1 MVRPRTHVT
10 RVIVNLGNTPFDM
23 RYPMPPTTF
32 GTYDLVVLDLD
43 GTLYDKRCLSLRMLL
58 HAPCD
63 FRRMLIERQ
72 TRASM
77 KGMYMG
83 SEQAFCEAFFQRM
96 ADTLHCSQKSI
107 QQWYEQRYMPLMVN
121 LIGRYQPVGKWV
133 LPYIEQCK
141 AKGIKTVVLSDY
153 GHAKEKLQ
161 ALGLCPTLFD
171 WVVSAPE
178 LGGLKPA
185 PELLLRLAEL
195 MGVAAGQCLVIGDR
209 DDTDGELARKTGAK
223 FHKVTY

>member
-1 MVRPRTHVT
+1 
-10 RVIVNLGNTPFDM
+10 
-23 RYPMPPTTF
+23 MPPTTF

-96 ADTLHCSQKSI
+96 ADALHCSADSI
-107 QQWYEQRYMPLMVN
+107 QQWYEQRYLPLMVR

-133 LPYIEQCK
+133 MPFVKQCRER
-141 AKGIKTVVLSDY
+141 GILLVVLSDY
-153 GHAKEKLQ
+153 GHAADKLQ
-161 ALGLCPTLFD
+161 ALGLSPALFD
-171 WVVSAPE
+171 CVLSAPS

-185 PELLLRLAEL
+185 PELLLSVAEK
-195 MGVAAGQCLVIGDR
+195 MGVTVERCLVIGDR
-209 DDTDGELARKTGAK
+209 ADTDYAMARTTGAQ
-223 FHKVTY
+223 FHHIQY